1 MSARLRS
8 RTLDRAA
15 GVLLGGAAGD
25 ALGVPYEYGSR
36 ALPGPGEHPQML
48 GGGLGG
54 FPPGGWSDDTAM
66 ACVVLEVAAQ
76 GADLR
81 SEAALD
87 RVAAGFR
94 RWYDSGPADVGVQ
107 TRRVLGGVR
116 APGAA
121 PMRAIAAGLH
131 ARTGRTAGNGS
142 LMRTGPVALAHL
154 GDTEA
159 IVDAARAVSALTHH
173 DPQAGDGC
181 VLWCLAIDRAVR
193 TGELDLRA
201 GLRHVDRAW
210 GAWIEQ
216 AEASEPGA
224 FADRNGWVVAAL
236 QSAWSAVVRADGLVD
251 GIERAV
257 LGGGDTDTVA
267 AIAGAL
273 LGAKYGGSAVPA
285 RWRRTLHGWPGL
297 RAADLTRLAVLAV
310 RGGRTDPE
318 GWPLAAT
325 IPSYR
330 GAWTG
335 TVAHPDDPGVLL
347 GAVGSRRPGVADAVV
362 SLCRLGAAQTSVDG
376 IAARDTVEIWLVDA
390 DDSNL
395 DVAGVLADA
404 ASVVAD
410 LRREGKTV
418 LLHCVHAQSRTPT
431 VAAAYG
437 ALVTGDAPADVL
449 ARVVAVLPSAWPRA
463 SLVAG
468 LDAAAELLRS
478 SEPVEGVRHDRPGRG
493 GPLVVARL
501 GRQRAQTLAES
512 HLGRGEPVGEALVE
526 EEGHALVGVGE
537 QAVEED
543 LECPALALDFTAHRD
558 EVEVVAPQL
567 VEERVGVDE
576 QRGPETLLARA
587 GREDLTDVVDQL
599 VEVVVL
605 EAEADE
611 QQVTGEQQGF
621 REG

>member
-1 MSARLRS
+1 MP
-8 RTLDRAA
+8 TLDRAA

-36 ALPGPGEHPQML
+36 PLPGPGEHPQML

-54 FPPGGWSDDTAM
+54 FAPGEWSDDTAM
-66 ACVVLEVAAQ
+66 ACAIAEVAAQ

-81 SEAALD
+81 SDALD
-87 RVAAGFR
+87 RVSAGFQ
-94 RWYDSGPADVGVQ
+94 RWYDSGPTDVGVQ
-107 TRRVLGGVR
+107 TRRVLGGVL

-121 PMRAIAAGLH
+121 PMRAMAAELH

-154 GDTEA
+154 GDTDA
-159 IVDAARAVSALTHH
+159 IVAAARAVSALTHH

-201 GLRHVDRAW
+201 GIGHVDPAW
-210 GAWIEQ
+210 EAWIDE
-216 AEASEPGA
+216 AEALQPNA
-224 FADRNGWVVAAL
+224 FAARNGWVVAAL
-236 QSAWSAVVRADGLVD
+236 QGAWSAVVRAEGLVD

-273 LGAKYGGSAVPA
+273 LGATFGGSAVPA
-285 RWRRTLHGWPGL
+285 RWRRALHGWPGL
-297 RAADLTRLAVLAV
+297 RAADLTRLAVLAA

-318 GWPLAAT
+318 GWPLAAA

-330 GAWTG
+330 GAWSG

-376 IAARDTVEIWLVDA
+376 IAPRDTVEVWLVDA
-390 DDSNL
+390 DDANL
-395 DVAGVLADA
+395 DVPGVLADA
-404 ASVVAD
+404 ASTVAD
-410 LRREGKTV
+410 LRREGRTV
-418 LLHCVHAQSRTPT
+418 LLHCVHAQSPTPV

-437 ALVTGDAPADVL
+437 ALVTGDAPADAL
-449 ARVVAVLPSAWPRA
+449 ARVVAALPAARPRA

-468 LDAAAELLRS
+468 LDAAVDRLRS
-478 SEPVEGVRHDRPGRG
+478 E
-493 GPLVVARL
+493 
-501 GRQRAQTLAES
+501 T
-512 HLGRGEPVGEALVE
+512 GE
-526 EEGHALVGVGE
+526 
-537 QAVEED
+537 
-543 LECPALALDFTAHRD
+543 
-558 EVEVVAPQL
+558 
-567 VEERVGVDE
+567 
-576 QRGPETLLARA
+576 RA
-587 GREDLTDVVDQL
+587 GHD
-599 VEVVVL
+599 
-605 EAEADE
+605 
-611 QQVTGEQQGF
+611 
-621 REG
+621 